1 MTDTFERLSAILAKD
16 YALST
21 ERLTRD
27 APLEGLGIDS
37 LGTIELLWNI
47 EDAFKIK
54 LPSDP
59 VVLLTVGDVVRYI
72 DELVALQGAQGV
84 QRAAP
89 ALASPTAARAPELRA
104 T

>member
-16 YALST
+16 YALSA

-72 DELVALQGAQGV
+72 DELVALQGV

-89 ALASPTAARAPELRA
+89 ALASATAARAPELRA